1 MHIVRPRPRRYATPP
16 CLQNN
21 KSLALRRT
29 SIFIATAVGILIS
42 LGNAFAQ
49 NSSILLQDTGTD
61 GRYTVNA
68 SINGVGVKTYYTAE
82 NWFASLSST
91 TYLFL
96 YENGYID
103 PSDVKGFAT
112 LKMPNGSS
120 EKAAS
125 FVIKELR
132 IDNVILKDVPTFVL
146 KKQTVPF
153 LIGNSTFDGIGG
165 AVQQGSR
172 LIIGGADEESIAA
185 EQQNALE
192 PEDSLKDAAQ
202 KHLDA
207 KEYAEAAS
215 CFEALDKA
223 DALTMFTSYE
233 YAVVLNILERDDE
246 TIDVSKRWIEEN
258 AGKSLTMDYW
268 VYNCLGNAYAR
279 KKEVKPAI
287 ENYQKAVEAYC
298 SLFNTSEKAIRK
310 SSFQDETLGIT
321 LFNLSRMYASD
332 GNVSKAEYYCSLA
345 AKSGSQQA
353 IDFCKKYKI
362 KY

>member
-1 MHIVRPRPRRYATPP
+1 MTTAIG
-16 CLQNN
+16 
-21 KSLALRRT
+21 
-29 SIFIATAVGILIS
+29 IFIA
-42 LGNAFAQ
+42 LGSASAQSDNSQLRSTFAQSDNSQPRSTFAQ
-49 NSSILLQDTGTD
+49 NPEGTLQTSILLQDSGTD
-61 GRYTVNA
+61 GRYIVNA
-68 SINGVGVKTYYTAE
+68 SINGVSVKTYYTSE

-96 YENGYID
+96 YENDYIA
-103 PSDVKGFAT
+103 PADVKGFAT
-112 LKMPNGSS
+112 LKMPDGSS

-132 IDNVILKDVPTFVL
+132 IDNVILKDVPAFVL

-165 AVQQGSR
+165 AVQEGSR
-172 LIIGGADEESIAA
+172 LIIGETTEEQNT
-185 EQQNALE
+185 EQASLE

-207 KEYAEAAS
+207 KEYAQAAS
-215 CFEALDKA
+215 CFEALSKA
-223 DALTMFTSYE
+223 GALNMFTSYE
-233 YAVVLNILERDDE
+233 YSVVLNILERDDE
-246 TIDVSKRWIEEN
+246 TIAVSEQWLSEYE
-258 AGKSLTMDYW
+258 GKSLTMDYW
-268 VYNCLGNAYAR
+268 VYDCLGDAYAR
-279 KKEVKPAI
+279 KKDVKPAI
-287 ENYQKAVEAYC
+287 EKYQQAISAYC
-298 SLFNTSEKAIRK
+298 KLFNTTEKAIRK

-353 IDFCKKYKI
+353 ISFCKQYKI